1 MSAPTQANGQGT
13 FFALMNSCHV
23 PLSACATDQMAS
35 TAAGREPRNREA
47 LAGLP
52 PRQQLSLSCLG
63 SPRQSIPELELGP
76 TGPLH
81 LVTTAVA
88 PVL

>member
-1 MSAPTQANGQGT
+1 MSAPTQANGQGV
-13 FFALMNSCHV
+13 FFVPDELLLCACLSLCHR
-23 PLSACATDQMAS
+23 PDGFYGSS
-35 TAAGREPRNREA
+35 WEPQNREA

-52 PRQQLSLSCLG
+52 PRRQLSLSCLG
-63 SPRQSIPELELGP
+63 SPCQSIPGLELGP